1 MRNGNLIK
9 RIESIYRIIEHY
21 GGEASSEQISKA
33 IGQPLGTVSSCLSY
47 MVKGCYLYRNNS
59 LYSIRTKS
67 DAREIAAQIRSFVRA
82 HKSIQK
88 RTKVNN
94 FQTEIDDYAAE
105 TSRAVELLKSKGYK
119 ILAPVTEFKEI

>member
-9 RIESIYRIIEHY
+9 RIDSIYRIIEHY

-47 MVKGCYLYRNNS
+47 MVKGWYLYRNNS
-59 LYSIRTKS
+59 LYSVRTKS
-67 DAREIAAQIRSFVRA
+67 DAREVAAQIRSFVKA
-82 HKSIQK
+82 HKSIQA
-88 RTKVNN
+88 RIKVKS
-94 FQTEIDDYAAE
+94 FQTEIHDSPSDIN
-105 TSRAVELLKSKGYK
+105 RAVELLKSKGYK

>member
-9 RIESIYRIIEHY
+9 RIESIYRIIEHF
-21 GGEASSEQISKA
+21 GGEANSEDISQA
-33 IGQPLGTVSSCLSY
+33 LSQPLGTVSSCLSY
-47 MVKGCYLYRNNS
+47 MVRGGYLYRNNS

-67 DAREIAAQIRSFVRA
+67 DAREIALQIRSFVKA

-88 RTKVNN
+88 RTKAKN
-94 FQTEIDDYAAE
+94 FQTEIDDYAQE
-105 TSRAVELLKSKGYK
+105 TKLAVELLKSRGYK